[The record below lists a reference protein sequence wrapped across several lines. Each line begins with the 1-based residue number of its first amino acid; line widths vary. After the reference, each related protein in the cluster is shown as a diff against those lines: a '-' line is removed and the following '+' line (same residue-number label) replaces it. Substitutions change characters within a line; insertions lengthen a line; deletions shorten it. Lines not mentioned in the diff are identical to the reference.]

1 MVLVDTSI
9 WIDHLRQDYRILYTV
24 TEAAAL
30 IEEALMGVVEVGHR
44 RDVYRT
50 PCMLANTSAQNHSH
64 HEPVNPLRSDL
75 S

>member
-9 WIDHLRQDYRILYTV
+9 WIDHLLQDYHILYTV
-24 TEAAAL
+24 TEAATLIQEAL
-30 IEEALMGVVEVGHR
+30 IEVAEVGHR
-44 RDVYRT
+44 RGVYRV
-50 PCMLANTSAQNHSH
+50 PCMLANTAAQNHGH